1 MAQNIARCWVPVS
14 LRILDMRPK
23 VVLAAVIHPVDAR
36 IMDAITVAPWGHT
49 PQSRHGHGFRKPRL
63 WGRVL
68 GERAA
73 ATKGPRPLPP
83 IAPPA
88 LGLWR
93 NAALFEGASPEA
105 IAAIAQLSRPV
116 RFSAGQ
122 ILFDRGDAGD
132 QVFALGSGR
141 IKLAL
146 LTAQGREL
154 VLRHAEAGDFLGE
167 LAFLDGTPRSA
178 MAVAVTAGEGVV
190 LDRRALEQIAPAL
203 RNSLLSAAVRYI
215 CQRLR
220 ETTDHLES
228 IALYGLSGRLA
239 RFFLLTLRQLH
250 GDDLPPNPR
259 LRLSLT
265 QGELAAVLGA
275 SRPKVNR
282 ALQEL
287 EEAGALARE
296 DNGIFLCQPKVLL
309 ALAEDSGG

>member
-1 MAQNIARCWVPVS
+1 VPQP
-14 LRILDMRPK
+14 PK
-23 VVLAAVIHPVDAR
+23 A
-36 IMDAITVAPWGHT
+36 
-49 PQSRHGHGFRKPRL
+49 S
-63 WGRVL
+63 
-68 GERAA
+68 
-73 ATKGPRPLPP
+73 
-83 IAPPA
+83 PPA

-93 NAALFEGASPEA
+93 TAALFEGARPEA
-105 IAAIAQLSRPV
+105 IAAIANASRPV

-122 ILFDRGDAGD
+122 VLFHRGDAGD
-132 QVFALGSGR
+132 QVLALASGR

-146 LTAQGREL
+146 LTTQGREL

-178 MAVAVTAGEGVV
+178 MAVAVTPGEGVI
-190 LDRRALEQIAPAL
+190 LQRRAFDQIEPSLRDSLIAAAL
-203 RNSLLSAAVRYI
+203 RYV

-220 ETTDHLES
+220 ETTDQLES

-250 GDDLPPNPR
+250 GDEMPEAPR

-287 EEAGALARE
+287 EDAGAVLREEGGTLVCDPAKLLSLA
-296 DNGIFLCQPKVLL
+296 D
-309 ALAEDSGG
+309 ASGG

>member
-1 MAQNIARCWVPVS
+1 MPPPN
-14 LRILDMRPK
+14 
-23 VVLAAVIHPVDAR
+23 
-36 IMDAITVAPWGHT
+36 APFSKH
-49 PQSRHGHGFRKPRL
+49 S
-63 WGRVL
+63 
-68 GERAA
+68 A
-73 ATKGPRPLPP
+73 
-83 IAPPA
+83 PA

-93 NAALFEGASPEA
+93 SAALFEGASPEA

-132 QVFALGSGR
+132 QVFALRSGR

-178 MAVAVTAGEGVV
+178 MAMAVTAGEGVV
-190 LDRRALEQIAPAL
+190 LDRRALDQIDQSF
-203 RNSLLSAAVRYI
+203 RDSLLSAALRYV

-220 ETTDHLES
+220 ETTDQLES

-250 GDDLPPNPR
+250 GDDLPPSPR

-287 EEAGALARE
+287 EDAGAILRQE
-296 DNGIFLCQPKVLL
+296 GGTLTCQPEVLL
-309 ALAEDSGG
+309 ALAQDAGG

>member
-1 MAQNIARCWVPVS
+1 VPA
-14 LRILDMRPK
+14 M
-23 VVLAAVIHPVDAR
+23 PV
-36 IMDAITVAPWGHT
+36 H
-49 PQSRHGHGFRKPRL
+49 PQSPK
-63 WGRVL
+63 
-68 GERAA
+68 
-73 ATKGPRPLPP
+73 AT
-83 IAPPA
+83 PPA

-93 NAALFEGASPEA
+93 NAALFEGASAEA
-105 IAAIAQLSRPV
+105 VAAIAQLSRPV

-122 ILFDRGDAGD
+122 ILFDRGDQGD
-132 QVFALGSGR
+132 QVYALGSGR

-178 MAVAVTAGEGVV
+178 MAVAVTAGDGVV
-190 LDRRALEQIAPAL
+190 LDRRAFDQIAPNL
-203 RNSLLSAAVRYI
+203 RDSLLSAALRYV
-215 CQRLR
+215 CLRLR
-220 ETTDHLES
+220 ETTDQLES

-250 GDDLPPNPR
+250 GDDLPPSPR

-287 EEAGALARE
+287 EDAGAITRHEGGTLTCEPEVLLSLAQEAG
-296 DNGIFLCQPKVLL
+296 G
-309 ALAEDSGG
+309 

>member
-1 MAQNIARCWVPVS
+1 MASIVS
-14 LRILDMRPK
+14 LL
-23 VVLAAVIHPVDAR
+23 
-36 IMDAITVAPWGHT
+36 GHAL
-49 PQSRHGHGFRKPRL
+49 QSRHGRGFPKPRL

-68 GERAA
+68 GRRAA
-73 ATKGPRPLPP
+73 RTKGPCPLPP

-93 NAALFEGASPEA
+93 DAALFEGASGDA
-105 IAAIAQLSRPV
+105 IAAIAQRSRPV
-116 RFSAGQ
+116 RFGAGQ
-122 ILFDRGDAGD
+122 ILFERGDAGD
-132 QVFALGSGR
+132 QVFALRSGR

-178 MAVAVTAGEGVV
+178 TAVAVTAGEGVV
-190 LDRRALEQIAPAL
+190 LDRRSFDQIAPDL
-203 RNSLLSAAVRYI
+203 RDSLLSAALRYV

-220 ETTDHLES
+220 ETTDQLES

-250 GDDLPPNPR
+250 GADFPPSPR

-265 QGELAAVLGA
+265 QGELAAILGA

-296 DNGIFLCQPKVLL
+296 DNGIFLCQPERLL
-309 ALAEDSGG
+309 ALAETSGG